1 MKKIKATLLL
11 VEDDE
16 NLGFVTKDILE
27 DEGFVVNL
35 CADGEKA
42 IKAFQT
48 GKFDICLIDIMLPK
62 MDGFTV
68 AQIIKEENPII
79 PILFVTAR
87 SMKEDKIKGL
97 KLGADDYITK
107 PFDFDELVLRIN
119 NILQRSKQQKTTSEL
134 EEGEKE
140 YQIGQYFFNVTNQYL
155 ELGNIRTSLTKKETD
170 VLKML
175 CIHLNEVTNREE
187 TLVKIWGIS
196 DYFSGRSMDVFIS
209 KIRKYLKDD
218 PKIQIINIHGVGFKL
233 AID

>member
-1 MKKIKATLLL
+1 MKKQEATILL

-27 DEGFVVNL
+27 EEGFAVKL
-35 CADGEKA
+35 CVDGEKA
-42 IKAFQT
+42 IKAFQSEHI
-48 GKFDICLIDIMLPK
+48 DICLIDIMLPK

-68 AQIIKEENPII
+68 AKIIKEENPLI

-107 PFDFDELVLRIN
+107 PFDFEELVLRIN
-119 NILQRSKQQKTTSEL
+119 NILSRSKQRKAVAEL
-134 EEGEKE
+134 EEGENE
-140 YQIGQYFFNVTNQYL
+140 YQIGDYYFNVTNQYL
-155 ELGNIRTSLTKKETD
+155 ELGNKRTSLTKKETD

-175 CIHLNEVTNREE
+175 CIHKNEVTNREE
-187 TLVKIWGIS
+187 TLIKIWGVS